1 MPPRVV
7 ARQLS
12 HPQGFLGRII
22 RLLMNRTN
30 ARLNAFA
37 IRQLQ
42 LKATDRVLEIG
53 FGGGA
58 TLPKLLAGAAFVAG
72 VDRSSDAVESAQSRF
87 SGAADR
93 TDFRQGN
100 VEAIPFADASFDKA
114 FTVNTVYFWTSLD
127 AGFSEIHRV
136 LLPGGLVV
144 VGFLPK
150 ESMDRMAFPAD
161 IFTSRS
167 PEDLLAS
174 LARTGFANARI
185 ERPNPSTPWNVV
197 VASRT
202 TGRHGTST

>member
-1 MPPRVV
+1 
-7 ARQLS
+7 
-12 HPQGFLGRII
+12 
-22 RLLMNRTN
+22 
-30 ARLNAFA
+30 
-37 IRQLQ
+37 
-42 LKATDRVLEIG
+42 
-53 FGGGA
+53 
-58 TLPKLLAGAAFVAG
+58 
-72 VDRSSDAVESAQSRF
+72 
-87 SGAADR
+87 
-93 TDFRQGN
+93 
-100 VEAIPFADASFDKA
+100 
-114 FTVNTVYFWTSLD
+114 VNTVYFWTSLD

-197 VASRT
+197 VASPS
-202 TGRHGTST
+202 TGRHGTRT